1 MFQVGGKHWE
11 QGKGHLIPLLLNLQS
26 EDGSWSGR
34 QGQERNLGTV
44 YATSLAVLALS
55 VEYQYLP
62 IYQR

>member
-1 MFQVGGKHWE
+1 
-11 QGKGHLIPLLLNLQS
+11 LIPLLLNLQA

-34 QGQERNLGTV
+34 QGQERNLGTI